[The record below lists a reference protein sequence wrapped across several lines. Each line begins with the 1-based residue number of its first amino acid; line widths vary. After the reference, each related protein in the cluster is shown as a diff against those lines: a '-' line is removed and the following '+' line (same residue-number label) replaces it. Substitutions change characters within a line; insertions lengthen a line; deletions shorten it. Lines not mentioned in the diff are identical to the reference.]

1 MADYL
6 LFEGPMG
13 YSLFKVALQGD
24 NVGNR
29 LKEVQDGM
37 DDLAKFGKMVQL
49 SSFLPFEY
57 VRLNHGLSF
66 TLCLRKQG
74 TTSRP

>member
-6 LFEGPMG
+6 LFESPLG

-24 NVGNR
+24 AVGNR
-29 LKEVQDGM
+29 LKEVQEGVN
-37 DDLAKFGKMVQL
+37 DLAKFGKMVDL

-57 VRLNHGLSF
+57 VSRSVGFSDNFPRLANLS
-66 TLCLRKQG
+66 
-74 TTSRP
+74 

>member
-13 YSLFKVALQGD
+13 YSLFKVAHQGD
-24 NVGNR
+24 AVGHS
-29 LKEVQDGM
+29 LKEVQEGVN
-37 DDLAKFGKMVQL
+37 DLAKFGKMVQL

-57 VRLNHGLSF
+57 VLSF
-66 TLCLRKQG
+66 TRSAQSPTNNTAG